1 VNNPATGELLMNV
14 PFMGGV
20 ETPHAIAAGSEAFPG
35 MTFLSLVFC
44 TNHALSGVIRWLD
57 LGGFLE

>member
-1 VNNPATGELLMNV
+1 MNV

-35 MTFLSLVFC
+35 KTFLSLLFC
-44 TNHALSGVIRWLD
+44 TNHALSGIVRGLD
-57 LGGFLE
+57 VGGFLE